1 MEQAGQLRVG
11 IVLLDEDADGGFIV
25 GQLRV
30 LAQGTLG
37 TAKGD
42 ALTAAEVERLPR
54 PLGDHLTLD
63 LGGKG
68 KGKGEDFGLEIVTEV
83 KAVLDG
89 VDADALAHAEGEDG
103 HDHKQAAAK
112 AGNLGTEDGV
122 SRLDMAEKLPQLALV
137 RGFGAGDGFLD
148 PAVYVKAVC
157 FTVIEDDMALIF
169 QGLLVGRDADIAVN
183 HSNLSF
189 LS

>member
-1 MEQAGQLRVG
+1 MEQAGQLRIR
-11 IVLLDEDADGGFIV
+11 IVLLDQDADGGFIV

-30 LAQGTLG
+30 LAQGALG
-37 TAKGD
+37 TAQRD
-42 ALTAAEVERLPR
+42 ALIAAEVQRLPR

-68 KGKGEDFGLEIVTEV
+68 KGEGKDFGLEIVTEV

-89 VDADALAHAEGEDG
+89 VDADVLAHAEGEDG

-122 SRLDMAEKLPQLALV
+122 SRLDMAEKLAQFAFV

-148 PAVYVKAVC
+148 PAVYVKSVH
-157 FTVIEDDMALIF
+157 FTVIEDNMALIF

>member
-1 MEQAGQLRVG
+1 MEQSGQLRIG
-11 IVLLDEDADGGFIV
+11 IILLDQNADGGFIV
-25 GQLRV
+25 GQFRV
-30 LAQGTLG
+30 LAQGALG

-42 ALTAAEVERLPR
+42 TLTAAEVQRLPR

-68 KGKGEDFGLEIVTEV
+68 KGEGEDLGLEIITEV

-89 VDADALAHAEGEDG
+89 VDADTLAHAKGEDG

-122 SRLDMAEKLPQLALV
+122 SRLDMAEQLAQLAFV
-137 RGFGAGDGFLD
+137 RGLGAGDGFLD
-148 PAVYVKAVC
+148 PAVYVKPVH
-157 FTVIEDDMALIF
+157 FTVIEDDMTLIF
-169 QGLLVGRDADIAVN
+169 QGLLVGGDADIAVN
-183 HSNLSF
+183 HNELSF

>member
-1 MEQAGQLRVG
+1 MEQSGQLRIG
-11 IVLLDEDADGGFIV
+11 IVLLDQDADGGFIV
-25 GQLRV
+25 GQFRV
-30 LAQGTLG
+30 LAQGALG
-37 TAKGD
+37 TAKGN
-42 ALTAAEVERLPR
+42 ALTAAEVQRFPR

-63 LGGKG
+63 FGGEG
-68 KGKGEDFGLEIVTEV
+68 KGKGEYLGLEIITEV

-122 SRLDMAEKLPQLALV
+122 SRLDMAEQLPQLALV

-148 PAVYVKAVC
+148 PAVYVKAMC
-157 FTVIEDDMALIF
+157 FTVIEDDVALIF
-169 QGLLVGRDADIAVN
+169 
-183 HSNLSF
+183 
-189 LS
+189 

>member
-1 MEQAGQLRVG
+1 MEQSGQLRIG
-11 IVLLDEDADGGFIV
+11 IVLLDQDADGGFIV
-25 GQLRV
+25 GEFRV
-30 LAQGTLG
+30 LAQSTLW

-42 ALTAAEVERLPR
+42 TLTAAEVQRFPR

-68 KGKGEDFGLEIVTEV
+68 KGEGQHLGLEIVTEV

-89 VDADALAHAEGEDG
+89 VDADALAHAEGENG
-103 HDHKQAAAK
+103 HDHKQAAPK
-112 AGNLGTEDGV
+112 AGNLGTEDDV
-122 SRLDMAEKLPQLALV
+122 SRLDMAEQLPQFALV

-148 PAVYVKAVC
+148 PAVYVKAVH

-183 HSNLSF
+183 HGNLSF
-189 LS
+189 LL